1 MLNECYYAYNHAAR
15 CLSLAMYQEIKSVLL
30 QFKTSLLRERKKEE
44 KKRIQSSMKALKK
57 RIPL

>member
-30 QFKTSLLRERKKEE
+30 QFKTSLLREKER